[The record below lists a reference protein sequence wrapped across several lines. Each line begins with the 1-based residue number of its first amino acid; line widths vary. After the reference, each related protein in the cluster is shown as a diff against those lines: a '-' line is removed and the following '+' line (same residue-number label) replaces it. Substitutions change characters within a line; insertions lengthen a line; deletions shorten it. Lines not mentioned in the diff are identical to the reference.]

1 MPFFD
6 KRVVVGA
13 EGASARAGDGT
24 LQPRFD
30 NGQPVSL
37 SFSRIDGEVATISGS
52 LPLTHALVADGQE
65 FRFSVRVSERQPESL
80 EISAQRCS
88 FP

>member
-1 MPFFD
+1 M
-6 KRVVVGA
+6 
-13 EGASARAGDGT
+13 
-24 LQPRFD
+24 
-30 NGQPVSL
+30 SL

-65 FRFSVRVSERQPESL
+65 LRFSVRASERQPESL